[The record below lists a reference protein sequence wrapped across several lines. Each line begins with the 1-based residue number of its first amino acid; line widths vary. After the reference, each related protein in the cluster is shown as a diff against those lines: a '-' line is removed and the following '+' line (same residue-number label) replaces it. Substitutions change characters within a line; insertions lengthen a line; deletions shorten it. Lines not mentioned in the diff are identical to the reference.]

1 MGGDISV
8 VVTRCLKYFHGRLV
22 QPTAG
27 LVSIDLL
34 MIGMCQVVPLGCPM
48 ISVCVI
54 YPLLHE
60 YNQCLNNDPC
70 DLFMITPSTQST
82 PVSTTTDV

>member
-1 MGGDISV
+1 MIILTILLLLILYAILGVGGDISV
-8 VVTRCLKYFHGRLV
+8 VVTRCLRYFHGRLV

-27 LVSIDLL
+27 HVSINLL

-48 ISVCVI
+48 ISVCAI

-60 YNQCLNNDPC
+60 
-70 DLFMITPSTQST
+70 
-82 PVSTTTDV
+82 